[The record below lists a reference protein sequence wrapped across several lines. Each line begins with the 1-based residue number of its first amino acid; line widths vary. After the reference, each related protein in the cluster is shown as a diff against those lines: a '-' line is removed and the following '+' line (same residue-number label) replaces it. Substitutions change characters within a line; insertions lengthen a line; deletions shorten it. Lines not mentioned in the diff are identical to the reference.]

1 MFQPGLQSSEAS
13 CSYETA
19 TRLLV
24 TGHASME
31 DLWALF
37 SSFGEV
43 SSIVLVE
50 GGAKVTFLQ
59 DETLGRFYQSG
70 EIAFGQQRVVVTKIK
85 ERKDQESLGT
95 RFSLPPPPHLTLTN
109 LEFLPPLPPF
119 SPQYEASMLRSPQA
133 TPPPHHQPEIFTFN
147 TSSFLE
153 AQSAYP
159 EPRQEHF
166 LQPLTPISPGP
177 LPPAPKLCRTNS
189 FCFPPSSA
197 AAPSLSE
204 SSPTIRIR
212 RHTGSVFG
220 TEGTLGGNL
229 GVKSGEKSGTV
240 FSSPYKKF
248 IKFKVGGFE
257 NDRGDFY

>member
-1 MFQPGLQSSEAS
+1 MFHPCLQSSEAS

-24 TGHASME
+24 TGQASME

-50 GGAKVTFLQ
+50 GGAKVTFRQ

-85 ERKDQESLGT
+85 ERKDQESLEM
-95 RFSLPPPPHLTLTN
+95 RFSVPPPPPPHLTLTN
-109 LEFLPPLPPF
+109 LEFLPPHPPF
-119 SPQYEASMLRSPQA
+119 SPRYEASIIRSPQP
-133 TPPPHHQPEIFTFN
+133 TPPPQLQPEIFTFD

-153 AQSAYP
+153 TESACP
-159 EPRQEHF
+159 VPRQEHF
-166 LQPLTPISPGP
+166 LQPLTPLTPGP
-177 LPPAPKLCRTNS
+177 PLLPPPPPPVPKLCRTNS
-189 FCFPPSSA
+189 FYFPPSSGP
-197 AAPSLSE
+197 APASSE
-204 SSPTIRIR
+204 SSESTST
-212 RHTGSVFG
+212 RHH
-220 TEGTLGGNL
+220 
-229 GVKSGEKSGTV
+229 TV

-248 IKFKVGGFE
+248 VKFKVAV
-257 NDRGDFY
+257 NDRRNFK